1 MNFDFKIKTSG
12 QLAELKNF
20 LLAYA
25 PNQVNLANTSKS
37 DDLFA
42 LASDLASVNT
52 TTRICLHY
60 SIASNYHGSLVKAI
74 DRFVKFVD
82 WVEQINPKLNILL
95 VSGGQKKKLTTASLL
110 EIYQSTFPNS
120 RRRFGVAFNP
130 FYPDL
135 DSEKQTLR
143 RKLNT
148 DLVDSLYFQ
157 LGDDLT
163 KLQQGL
169 EFVKAELADL
179 GLSQTIRLFGSVL
192 YVTKWNLFKLQFRPL
207 SGVFYSKN
215 FFSSELT
222 ARQISQQII
231 SLYEQFGF
239 LILWEFVTIPQAIKL
254 MTESH
259 ERIN

>member
-20 LLAYA
+20 LLAYT
-25 PNQVNLANTSKS
+25 PTQVNIANTSKT
-37 DDLFA
+37 DDLFT
-42 LASDLASVNT
+42 LASDLALIDTST
-52 TTRICLHY
+52 TICLHY
-60 SIASNYHGSLVKAI
+60 SIANNYHGNLVKAI

-82 WVEQINPKLNILL
+82 WVEQINSKLNILL

-110 EIYQSTFPNS
+110 EIYQSSFPNS

-135 DSEKQTLR
+135 ESEKQTFK
-143 RKLNT
+143 RKLNSG
-148 DLVDSLYFQ
+148 LVDSIYFQ

-207 SGVFYSKN
+207 TGVFYSKN
-215 FFSSELT
+215 FFSSELI

-231 SLYEQFGF
+231 SLYQNFDF
-239 LILWEFVTIPQAIKL
+239 QILWEFITVPQAIQL
-254 MTESH
+254 MTKQH